1 MECRKSS
8 VERDVKRYLKGEF
21 WLLAVSEFLLSMS
34 VYVLLPTMP
43 LWLVDNQ
50 NLSAVESGLVM
61 GAFSVGLFVLGFFVS
76 FLIERYR
83 RNMVCIIAIAMVA
96 ALQALLYYLDSLHCQ
111 YIDLPVLLLLRFAM
125 GAVFG
130 LSQMVLCSTLIID
143 TCESALRT
151 EANFTTG
158 WFGRIALALGP
169 LTGLLLLRYMDYSMV
184 FLVAMGC
191 AVVSL
196 VLVLLVNFPFR
207 IPDDEVSVC
216 CLDRFFLPHGTVLFM
231 NLLLIT
237 IAFGM
242 LLSLHLSVR
251 FYAMVMCGFLG
262 VLLCWRFV
270 FRDADLKS
278 EVVTGLILLGAA
290 LIMLLSRSTLPI
302 VSYAAPMFIG
312 LGMGLIGSRFL
323 LFFIKLSRH
332 CQRGTSQ
339 STFMLG
345 WESGIALGI
354 GLGLA
359 CFNGEPQLLMFTSL
373 LLVIFALTAYQFSHS
388 WFIKNKNR

>member
-1 MECRKSS
+1 MDSKKNR
-8 VERDVKRYLKGEF
+8 VEIEVKGKLKGDF
-21 WLLAVSEFLLSMS
+21 WLLAISEFLLSMS
-34 VYVLLPTMP
+34 VYLLLPTMP
-43 LWLVDNQ
+43 LWLAGNQ
-50 NLSAVESGLVM
+50 NLSAAESGLVM
-61 GAFSVGLFVLGFFVS
+61 GAFGAGLFVLGFFVS

-83 RNMVCIIAIAMVA
+83 RNVVCILSIAGVA
-96 ALQALLYYLDSLHCQ
+96 GLLAVLYYLDGLRSQ
-111 YIDLPVLLLLRFAM
+111 FVELPVLILLRFAM
-125 GAVFG
+125 GAAFG

-151 EANFTTG
+151 EANFATG

-169 LTGLLLLRYMDYSMV
+169 LTGLLLLRHTDYPTV

-196 VLVLLVNFPFR
+196 MLVLLVKFPFR
-207 IPDDEVSVC
+207 TPDEDVSVF

-231 NLLLIT
+231 NLLLVT
-237 IAFGM
+237 VAFGL
-242 LLSLHLSVR
+242 LLSMQLPVR
-251 FYAMVMCGFLG
+251 FFAMMMGGLIVA
-262 VLLCWRFV
+262 LLCWRFV

-290 LIMLLSRSTLPI
+290 LIMMLTCSLLPI
-302 VSYAAPMFIG
+302 VSYAAPTFIG
-312 LGMGLIGSRFL
+312 VGMGLIGSRFL

-354 GLGLA
+354 GLGLG
-359 CFNGEPQLLMFTSL
+359 CFNGMPQLLVFTSL
-373 LLVIFALTAYQFSHS
+373 LLVVFALTTYQFSHN

>member
-1 MECRKSS
+1 
-8 VERDVKRYLKGEF
+8 
-21 WLLAVSEFLLSMS
+21 MS
-34 VYVLLPTMP
+34 VYVLLPTLP
-43 LWLVDNQ
+43 LWLVGDQ

-61 GAFSVGLFVLGFFVS
+61 GAFGMGLFVLGFFVS

-83 RNMVCIIAIAMVA
+83 RNMVCIIAIAAVA
-96 ALQALLYYLDSLHCQ
+96 ALQALLYYLDSLHFQ
-111 YIDLPVLLLLRFAM
+111 FVDFPVLVLLRFAM
-125 GAVFG
+125 GATFG

-151 EANFTTG
+151 EANFATG

-169 LTGLLLLRYMDYSMV
+169 LTGLLLLRYTDYSTV

-191 AVVSL
+191 AAVSL

-207 IPDDEVSVC
+207 IPDDDVSVF
-216 CLDRFFLPHGTVLFM
+216 CLDRFFLSHGTVLFM

-237 IAFGM
+237 VAFGM

-251 FYAMVMCGFLG
+251 FYVMMMCGFLG

-290 LIMLLSRSTLPI
+290 LIMLLTRSTLPI
-302 VSYAAPMFIG
+302 VSYAAPLFIG

-345 WESGIALGI
+345 WESGIAF
-354 GLGLA
+354 GLGLGLG
-359 CFNGEPQLLMFTSL
+359 CFNEAPQLLLFTSL
-373 LLVIFALTAYQFSHS
+373 LLVVSALAAYQFSHN
-388 WFIKNKNR
+388 WFLKNKNR